1 MAKQIRTKFASSGYR
16 GGRLSATDPNTGKIA
31 RGGRFITRKKRYG
44 DLRRAL
50 GLSSG

>member
-31 RGGRFITRKKRYG
+31 RGGKYISREQ
-44 DLRRAL
+44 RRADIRTAFGL
-50 GLSSG
+50 G